1 MKMSLR
7 NLKIMEKLKIFKFE
21 KYRRYSN
28 YKELKCAKNEA
39 LILRELCRNYVV
51 SISSINAF
59 TLLSTILEMI
69 SIFILMLWRI

>member
-1 MKMSLR
+1 
-7 NLKIMEKLKIFKFE
+7 MEKLKNFLSLKNIE
-21 KYRRYSN
+21 DTQI

-59 TLLSTILEMI
+59 TLLSTI
-69 SIFILMLWRI
+69 

>member
-1 MKMSLR
+1 
-7 NLKIMEKLKIFKFE
+7 MEKLKNFLSLKNIE
-21 KYRRYSN
+21 DTQI

-51 SISSINAF
+51 SIF
-59 TLLSTILEMI
+59 LLSMPLLYYRQFLEMI